1 MRCARCFLSSSVSF
15 CWNKFTSTYSNTTNI
30 AICVCLMSHCIVS
43 CGRGAL
49 LYKWTALG
57 VKKKNGMRGARWCDL
72 IGSRIFGCSPGVP
85 TQSLS
90 DAVPGD
96 RPDTSIAANQIAAN
110 HLVPR
115 IPFRFYA
122 EGSLFMQLCTPATP
136 ARVVSHSL
144 PAGPERD

>member
-1 MRCARCFLSSSVSF
+1 MGVKTKRDARCKMVRSD
-15 CWNKFTSTYSNTTNI
+15 WPTD
-30 AICVCLMSHCIVS
+30 CV
-43 CGRGAL
+43 
-49 LYKWTALG
+49 
-57 VKKKNGMRGARWCDL
+57 
-72 IGSRIFGCSPGVP
+72 CSPGVP